1 MIELNTAADAIAYI
15 HGRHKW
21 KKTPSF
27 DRINALLDRLG
38 HPERASKYVHVTGT
52 NGKGSTSK
60 MIAQLLR
67 AAGLTVGMFTSPF
80 ILQFNERVQGNDGN
94 IPDDIL
100 LDIMRRIAPI
110 TEALD
115 EELPQGGPTEF
126 ETLTAMMFVYFAEH
140 PVDVVVLEVGIG
152 GTWDT
157 TEVIPDKLVSVI
169 TTVGLDHMQ
178 VLGNTL
184 AKIATQKSGIIAR
197 QRPVVTGR
205 LPEEAQQV
213 VTTVANALGAP
224 LYRLGDEFEAKMLPS
239 QTSWGETFDF
249 AGVHDFKDIFVDL
262 MGNYQIDNAG
272 VALEAASLV
281 ADELG
286 VPLTSEMVAKA
297 LQTVTWP
304 VRFERV
310 SEQPLT
316 VLDGAHNQHGVDALA
331 ETLRT
336 RFADKRIHVI
346 FGALAD
352 KNYSAMLH
360 TLADL
365 PNVDLHVTHFQN
377 PGARVALDP
386 TEAARQVTGHDVTV
400 HESWREAYRTI
411 ADAMGPD
418 DMILFTGSLYFV
430 SEVRMGWA

>member
-1 MIELNTAADAIAYI
+1 MITIETAADAIAYI

-27 DRINALLDRLG
+27 ARIEALLDRLD
-38 HPERASKYVHVTGT
+38 HPERASKFIHITGT

-67 AAGLTVGMFTSPF
+67 QTGLTVGMFTSPF
-80 ILQFNERVQGNDGN
+80 IMTFNERVQGNDGN
-94 IPDDIL
+94 IPDADL
-100 LDIMRRIAPI
+100 LAIMQRIAPI

-115 EELPQGGPTEF
+115 QELPDGGPTEF

-140 PVDVVVLEVGIG
+140 PVDVVVLEVGVG

-157 TEVIPDKLVSVI
+157 TEVIPDKLLSVI

-178 VLGNTL
+178 VLGDSL
-184 AKIATQKSGIIAR
+184 AEIATQKAGIIQR

-205 LPEEAQQV
+205 LPEEARQV
-213 VTTVANALGAP
+213 VTTVAHAAGATIFELGH
-224 LYRLGDEFEAKMLPS
+224 EFEVAMVPGD
-239 QTSWGETFDF
+239 TEWGERFNLSGT
-249 AGVHDFKDIFVDL
+249 VTQQNVFVDL
-262 MGNYQIDNAG
+262 MGDYQIENAA
-272 VALEAASLV
+272 VAIQAATL
-281 ADELG
+281 AAQLLGRELT
-286 VPLTSEMVAKA
+286 PEMVETA
-297 LQTVTWP
+297 LAIVTWP

-310 SEQPLT
+310 SNTPLT

-331 ETLRT
+331 ATLARRFKRRT
-336 RFADKRIHVI
+336 VHIL

-352 KNYSAMLH
+352 KAYPEMLH

-365 PNVDLHVTHFQN
+365 PNVDLHVVSFQN
-377 PGARVALDP
+377 PGSRTVLDP
-386 TEAARQVTGHDVTV
+386 SEAAAQVTGHTVTV
-400 HESWREAYRTI
+400 HQDWQTAYQTVK
-411 ADAMGPD
+411 ALAKQN

-430 SEVRMGWA
+430 SEVRANL